1 MNDVMRNAYDET
13 FKVQALI
20 KSFGPKSVISI
31 AKELGIPDSALYR
44 WRSNDDLMAKARAKK
59 MQLELEK
66 TVGNTRSESEVVDA
80 ISKMARNAATRA
92 EATEDLDLAKR
103 SLDLL
108 MKASNARKQLIAEA
122 EASYEPLDPSKIR

>member
-31 AKELGIPDSALYR
+31 ANELGIPDSALYR

-66 TVGNTRSESEVVDA
+66 TVGNTR
-80 ISKMARNAATRA
+80 
-92 EATEDLDLAKR
+92 R
-103 SLDLL
+103 SPKLL
-108 MKASNARKQLIAEA
+108 MQSRKWHETPPQG
-122 EASYEPLDPSKIR
+122 PRRPKISTWPNGH